1 VDIGASQSAAI
12 QGMRVFVVEEEML
25 LAMLLEDMLA
35 DLGCVMT
42 GSAQTVAAALAE
54 VTGPLGF
61 EAAILDVH
69 IGGEMVFP
77 VADALVERGVPFIF
91 SSGFG
96 PAALTERYPDK
107 ILLPKPYV
115 GQALAGRLAAL
126 RKPSADIPPSSAH
139 L

>member
-1 VDIGASQSAAI
+1 MDIGASQSAAI
-12 QGMRVFVVEEEML
+12 QGMRVFVVEDEML

-42 GSAQTVAAALAE
+42 GSAQTVAAALAQ
-54 VTGPLGF
+54 VSGPLEF

-77 VADALVERGVPFIF
+77 VADMLVERHVPFIF

-96 PAALTERYPDK
+96 PAVLTELYPDK
-107 ILLPKPYV
+107 VLLPKPYV
-115 GQALAGRLAAL
+115 AQALAARLAAI
-126 RKPSADIPPSSAH
+126 RNPAASIGSVPSRP
-139 L
+139 